1 MTNRATKYSF
11 VVTSVIHKQYNIY
24 IISTY
29 LRRMT
34 YTKSNKFEK
43 QIHILIEMFVS
54 LVLTDIFLKKSR
66 GNYISNIYRVRNNNS
81 LGNRLFFYKIIIEKN
96 FIQITSI
103 LDNV

>member
-54 LVLTDIFLKKSR
+54 LVLTDIFLKK
-66 GNYISNIYRVRNNNS
+66 
-81 LGNRLFFYKIIIEKN
+81 YKFVE
-96 FIQITSI
+96 ITYLIFTESETI
-103 LDNV
+103 TV